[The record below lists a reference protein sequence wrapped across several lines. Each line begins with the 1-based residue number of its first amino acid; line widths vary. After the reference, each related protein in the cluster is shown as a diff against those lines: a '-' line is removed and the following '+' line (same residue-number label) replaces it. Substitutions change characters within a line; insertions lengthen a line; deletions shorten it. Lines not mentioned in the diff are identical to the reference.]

1 MLSVDQS
8 YNKMKNLLLLI
19 SFLLVFSSCTT
30 PVFLTRT
37 VPPELELEKK
47 PARIVFSNQFDY
59 RENSG
64 IKDKH
69 EEAYRIGIEEFG
81 KALVNETSS
90 ENSMVVFTTDTNRIR
105 HTASEVFESE
115 VSKNEISSLCREHR
129 ADFLLSLDSLRLY
142 FDWEVIREED
152 PADGSV
158 SKTKDFYLFNNYYVT
173 LYDASGEI
181 IERTLLERSIYYS
194 SRPTIIA
201 LITIVPNLDNAREK
215 IRILAHDT
223 GMEYIGLFYPSEE
236 TYRQRELYT
245 GKVFKETNSLI
256 LTGQYDQAIKLLQ
269 EMQSLSNPKL
279 LRKINHNLNVATE
292 MKANSSGR
300 KL

>member
-1 MLSVDQS
+1 V
-8 YNKMKNLLLLI
+8 
-19 SFLLVFSSCTT
+19 
-30 PVFLTRT
+30 
-37 VPPELELEKK
+37 ELEKQ

-59 RENSG
+59 SGNPG

-81 KALVNETSS
+81 KSLVNETSS
-90 ENSMVVFTTDTNRIR
+90 ENSVVIFAVDTNRIR
-105 HTASEVFESE
+105 HTESEVFDSE
-115 VSKNEISSLCREHR
+115 VPKNKILSVCREHG
-129 ADFLLSLDSLRLY
+129 ADYFLCLDSLRLF
-142 FDWEVIREED
+142 FDWEVIREDD
-152 PADGSV
+152 PIDGSV

-201 LITIVPNLDNAREK
+201 LITIVPNLDNAKEK

-236 TYRQRELYT
+236 TYGQRELYT
-245 GKVFKETNSLI
+245 GKAFKETNSLI

-269 EMQSLSNPKL
+269 EMQRKSDPKL
-279 LRKINHNLNVATE
+279 LRKINNNLNVATE